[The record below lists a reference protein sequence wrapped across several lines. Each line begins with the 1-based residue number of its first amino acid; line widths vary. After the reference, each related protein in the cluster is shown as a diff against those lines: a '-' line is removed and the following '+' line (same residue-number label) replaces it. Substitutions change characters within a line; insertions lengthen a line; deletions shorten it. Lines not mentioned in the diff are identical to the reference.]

1 MEGKEQMIKTDTSG
15 KWVSTEFVL
24 SLMESLKALE
34 QQLDDAKRRIAELE
48 AKYE

>member
-15 KWVSTEFVL
+15 KWVSTEFVI
-24 SLMESLKALE
+24 SVMKSLKELE
-34 QQLDDAKRRIAELE
+34 AKLEDANRRIAELE